1 VLATLDVEWG
11 EFSIAPA
18 THEKPVTRGLHIS
31 FAAPSREHVDAF
43 WQAGTEAGYR
53 DDGEPGLR
61 PKYGAD
67 YYGGFLLDPDGNN
80 AEVVNHNR

>member
-1 VLATLDVEWG
+1 M
-11 EFSIAPA
+11 
-18 THEKPVTRGLHIS
+18 
-31 FAAPSREHVDAF
+31 DAF

-61 PKYGAD
+61 PRYGGD